1 MHVKSTNKLSFY
13 LARMAARGYTAE
25 QVLAGTGLSA
35 ERIHSDTFRANPQQ
49 YRQVILNMIALTR
62 DPSLGIA
69 LGAEFKISDLGVLG
83 YAALSAANLEQA
95 REVFTKYYSL
105 NEQIFASSNH
115 INDGRW
121 WSEIRDSYLLG
132 GDALRFAV
140 EEFISRT
147 IELASSITNKP
158 FPILEIFLTYPAPA
172 DVSLYRQRFNC
183 PLHFGQPRNMVI
195 FDIDCLQDPVS
206 LANEEVFKLCERQC
220 QLLATKNE
228 EDNLLTYRIRNY
240 LVKNPG
246 KFPSLEEMAEH
257 LNVGARTLRRR
268 LVKEG
273 VTFQQILDDTRR
285 ELAIQYLRY
294 TTLTPKQIGFMLG
307 YSSVSN
313 FRRAFKNWTDKKL
326 SDFRDG
332 ATAPADAEAQAL
344 AADAAA
350 AVAAAN
356 H

>member
-1 MHVKSTNKLSFY
+1 MKSTNKLSFY
-13 LARMAARGYTAE
+13 LSRMAARGFAAE
-25 QVLAGTGLSA
+25 QVLAGTHLNA

-49 YRQVILNMIALTR
+49 FRQVILNMIELTGE
-62 DPSLGIA
+62 PCIGIA

-83 YAALSAANLEQA
+83 YAALSAATLEQA

-105 NEQIFASSNH
+105 SEQIFTSSNH
-115 INDGRW
+115 ISEGRW
-121 WSEIRDSYLLG
+121 WSEIRDSYMLG

-158 FPILEIFLTYPAPA
+158 FPILEMYLTYPPPA
-172 DVSLYRQRFNC
+172 DLKPYQKRFNC
-183 PLHFGQPRNMVI
+183 PLHFNQPRNVVV
-195 FDIDCLQDPVS
+195 FDINCLKDPVS

-228 EDNLLTYRIRNY
+228 EDDLLSNRIRNY

-246 KFPSLEEMAEH
+246 KFPTLEEMAEH
-257 LNVGARTLRRR
+257 LNIGSRTLRRR
-268 LVKEG
+268 LVKEE

-285 ELAIQYLRY
+285 ELAIQYLKY
-294 TTLTPKQIGFMLG
+294 TSLTPKQIGFMLG

-313 FRRAFKNWTDKKL
+313 FRRAFKSWTDKKL
-326 SDFRDG
+326 SDFREN
-332 ATAPADAEAQAL
+332 AE
-344 AADAAA
+344 
-350 AVAAAN
+350 
-356 H
+356 

>member
-1 MHVKSTNKLSFY
+1 MKGARSTNKLNFY
-13 LARMAARGYTAE
+13 LSRMAARGFSAE
-25 QVLAGTGLSA
+25 QVLKDTGLHPD
-35 ERIHSDTFRANPQQ
+35 RIGSDSLRANPQQ
-49 YRQVILNMIALTR
+49 YRRVILNIIELTQ
-62 DPSLGIA
+62 DPFIGLA

-83 YAALSAANLEQA
+83 YAALSAATLEQA

-105 NEQIFASSNH
+105 SEQIFSSTNH
-115 INDGRW
+115 ISDGRW

-158 FPILEIFLTYPAPA
+158 FPILEMYLTYPAPA
-172 DVSLYRQRFNC
+172 DLKPYQHRFNC
-183 PLHFGQPRNMVI
+183 PLHFNQPRNIVV
-195 FDIDCLQDPVS
+195 FDINRLKDPVS

-228 EDNLLTYRIRNY
+228 EDDLLSNRIRNY

-246 KFPSLEEMAEH
+246 KFPTLEEMAEQ
-257 LNVGARTLRRR
+257 LNIGSRTLRRR
-268 LVKEG
+268 LVKED

-285 ELAIQYLRY
+285 ELAIQYLQY
-294 TTLTPKQIGFMLG
+294 TSLTPKQIGFMLG

-313 FRRAFKNWTDKKL
+313 FRRAFKSWTNKKL
-326 SDFRDG
+326 TDFRD
-332 ATAPADAEAQAL
+332 TAE
-344 AADAAA
+344 
-350 AVAAAN
+350 
-356 H
+356 